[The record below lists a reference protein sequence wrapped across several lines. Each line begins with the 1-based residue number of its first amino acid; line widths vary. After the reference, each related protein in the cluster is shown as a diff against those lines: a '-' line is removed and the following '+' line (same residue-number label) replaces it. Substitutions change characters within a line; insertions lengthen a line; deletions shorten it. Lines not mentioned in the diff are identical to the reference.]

1 MNVTATR
8 YGHRR
13 FGGSKSASE
22 LPISISETTVE
33 ASNHCSVPTKS
44 LMQAFD
50 ASRSFLISPRY
61 RAYDQDGR
69 LNGKSTVIQAVVET
83 VLAVLN
89 KRPVFQRF
97 DFTFADS
104 GFVSFSYPAFG
115 GTQSSSVTHN

>member
-22 LPISISETTVE
+22 LPISISETAVD
-33 ASNHCSVPTKS
+33 ASNHCSVPSKS

-61 RAYDQDGR
+61 RAYDQDRR
-69 LNGKSTVIQAVVET
+69 LKWEININTIKDMD
-83 VLAVLN
+83 
-89 KRPVFQRF
+89 QRSIL
-97 DFTFADS
+97 D
-104 GFVSFSYPAFG
+104 
-115 GTQSSSVTHN
+115 